1 LGIKCKQTRK
11 IRGICAGLEIVVGIF
26 GFVGYG
32 SMSLDAF

>member
-1 LGIKCKQTRK
+1 LGIKCKITTK
-11 IRGICAGLEIVVGIF
+11 IRGVCAGLEVVVGIF